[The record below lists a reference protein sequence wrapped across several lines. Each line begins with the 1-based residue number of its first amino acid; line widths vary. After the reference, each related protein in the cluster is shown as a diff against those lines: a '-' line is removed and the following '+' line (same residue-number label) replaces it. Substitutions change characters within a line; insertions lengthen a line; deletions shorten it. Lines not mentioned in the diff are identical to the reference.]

1 MSELFERHREQL
13 EKAIDACEK
22 RYAWTAFTESPSS
35 KVHGKDIPAAAR
47 VAFDALLGKPFV
59 MDLPGTTGA
68 VGEEVSPFT
77 EDALGITYPQVDIDM
92 LFAAARTAKDAWCL
106 QSTEERVGLCP

>member
-1 MSELFERHREQL
+1 VSELFERHRARL

-47 VAFDALLGKPFV
+47 VAFDELLDKPF
-59 MDLPGTTGA
+59 
-68 VGEEVSPFT
+68 
-77 EDALGITYPQVDIDM
+77 DIDIY
-92 LFAAARTAKDAWCL
+92 LINP
-106 QSTEERVGLCP
+106 ST

>member
-1 MSELFERHREQL
+1 MSELFERHRARL

-47 VAFDALLGKPFV
+47 VAFDEIIDKPI
-59 MDLPGTTGA
+59 DIDKPGTIGSD
-68 VGEEVSPFT
+68 GEEVSPFT
-77 EDALGITYPQVDIDM
+77 EMPLCNTYPQVDVDT
-92 LFAAARTAKDAWCL
+92 LFDAA
-106 QSTEERVGLCP
+106 